1 MLSVHTSLA
10 TAVVVYILREKS
22 MSEASSNFGAPGIAE
37 RLSVLRTPQPGTAP
51 LKTNTPKRMR
61 LEVLIGVVV
70 VLAGITMALFLS
82 GSSSSPAIGGE
93 PATSSPKVDV
103 PNSRLMAGEAF
114 IAIAV
119 EPGNFP
125 PSLVVGDTVRVVVT
139 PSNDGSGSVRNLKET
154 TVVQSVMP
162 PADMGTQFVVTVRAP
177 ESIATAIA
185 ASGPLHLS
193 IVRGN
198 NQ

>member
-1 MLSVHTSLA
+1 
-10 TAVVVYILREKS
+10 

-37 RLSVLRTPQPGTAP
+37 RLSVLRTPQPGTTP
-51 LKTNTPKRMR
+51 PKVSTPKRMR

-82 GSSSSPAIGGE
+82 GGSSTPTAGGE
-93 PATSSPKVDV
+93 PVTSSPSVEIQ
-103 PNSRLMAGEAF
+103 NSSLMAGEAF

-125 PSLVVGDTVRVVVT
+125 PSLASGDTVQVVVT
-139 PSNDGSGSVRNLKET
+139 PSNDGTGTVHSLKEIT
-154 TVVQSVMP
+154 LVQSVTP
-162 PADMGTQFVVTVRAP
+162 PTDMGTQYVITVRAP
-177 ESIATAIA
+177 ESLATAIA

-193 IVRGN
+193 IVKGN
-198 NQ
+198 S

>member
-1 MLSVHTSLA
+1 
-10 TAVVVYILREKS
+10 

-82 GSSSSPAIGGE
+82 GGGSSPAIGGE
-93 PATSSPKVDV
+93 PETSSPEVEVQD
-103 PNSRLMAGEAF
+103 SRLMAGEAF
-114 IAIAV
+114 IAIALN
-119 EPGNFP
+119 PGNFP
-125 PSLVVGDTVRVVVT
+125 PSLLVGDTVRVVVT
-139 PSNDGSGSVRNLKET
+139 PSNDGSGSVRSLREL
-154 TVVQSVMP
+154 TVVQSVTP
-162 PADMGTQFVVTVRAP
+162 PDEMGTQFVVTVRAP
-177 ESIATAIA
+177 ESLATSIA

-193 IVRGN
+193 IVKGDN
-198 NQ
+198 

>member
-10 TAVVVYILREKS
+10 TAVVVSFLREKS
-22 MSEASSNFGAPGIAE
+22 MSEASNNSGAPGIAE
-37 RLSVLRTPQPGTAP
+37 RLSVLRAPQPGTAP
-51 LKTNTPKRMR
+51 NRASAPKRMR

-70 VLAGITMALFLS
+70 VLAGVTMALFLS
-82 GSSSSPAIGGE
+82 GGNSSPVGTGE
-93 PATSSPKVDV
+93 PATSSPELDIQ
-103 PNSRLMAGEAF
+103 NSRLMAGEAF

-119 EPGNFP
+119 ESGNFP

-154 TVVQSVMP
+154 TVVQSVTP
-162 PADMGTQFVVTVRAP
+162 PAEMGTQFVVTVRAP
-177 ESIATAIA
+177 ESLATAIA

-193 IVRGN
+193 IVKGN
-198 NQ
+198 KK

>member
-51 LKTNTPKRMR
+51 PLTNTPKRMR

-82 GSSSSPAIGGE
+82 GGSSSPAIGGE
-93 PATSSPKVDV
+93 PATSSPKVDAQD
-103 PNSRLMAGEAF
+103 SRLMAGEAL

-119 EPGNFP
+119 DPGNFP
-125 PSLVVGDTVRVVVT
+125 PSLLVGDTVRVVVT
-139 PSNDGSGSVRNLKET
+139 PSNDGSGSVRSLKEL
-154 TVVQSVMP
+154 TVVQSVTP
-162 PADMGTQFVVTVRAP
+162 PAEMGTQFVVTVRAP
-177 ESIATAIA
+177 ESLATAIA

-193 IVRGN
+193 IVKGN
-198 NQ
+198 K

>member
-1 MLSVHTSLA
+1 MFSVHTSFA

-82 GSSSSPAIGGE
+82 GGSSSPAIDGE
-93 PATSSPKVDV
+93 PATSSPQVDAQD
-103 PNSRLMAGEAF
+103 SRLMAGEAF

-119 EPGNFP
+119 DPGNFP
-125 PSLVVGDTVRVVVT
+125 PSLLVGDTVRVVVT
-139 PSNDGSGSVRNLKET
+139 PSNDGSGSVRSLKEL
-154 TVVQSVMP
+154 TVVQSVTP
-162 PADMGTQFVVTVRAP
+162 PAEMGTQFVVTVRAP
-177 ESIATAIA
+177 ESLATAIA

-193 IVRGN
+193 IVKGDN
-198 NQ
+198 

>member
-37 RLSVLRTPQPGTAP
+37 RLSVLRTPQPDTAP

-82 GSSSSPAIGGE
+82 GGSSSPAIGGE
-93 PATSSPKVDV
+93 SATSSPKIDTQD
-103 PNSRLMAGEAF
+103 SRLMAGEAF

-119 EPGNFP
+119 DPGNFP
-125 PSLVVGDTVRVVVT
+125 PSLLVGDTVRVVVT
-139 PSNDGSGSVRNLKET
+139 PSNDGNGSVRSLKET
-154 TVVQSVMP
+154 TVVQSVTP

-177 ESIATAIA
+177 ESLATAIA

-193 IVRGN
+193 IVKGDS
-198 NQ
+198 

>member
-1 MLSVHTSLA
+1 MLSVHTSLV
-10 TAVVVYILREKS
+10 TAVVVRIFREKS
-22 MSEASSNFGAPGIAE
+22 MSEASSSFGAPGIAE
-37 RLSVLRTPQPGTAP
+37 RLSVLRTPQPGQAP
-51 LKTNTPKRMR
+51 PKTDAPKRMR

-82 GSSSSPAIGGE
+82 GGNSSPGSRGE
-93 PATSSPKVDV
+93 PATSAPEVDA
-103 PNSRLMAGEAF
+103 PNSLLMAGEAL
-114 IAIAV
+114 IAIAL

-125 PSLVVGDTVRVVVT
+125 PSLVAGDTVRVVVT
-139 PSNDGSGSVRNLKET
+139 PSNDGNGSVHNLKEI

-162 PADMGTQFVVTVRAP
+162 PAEMGTQFVVTVRAP
-177 ESIATAIA
+177 ESLATAIA

-198 NQ
+198 N

>member
-10 TAVVVYILREKS
+10 TAVVVSFLREKS
-22 MSEASSNFGAPGIAE
+22 MSEASNNSGAPGIAE
-37 RLSVLRTPQPGTAP
+37 RLSVLLAPQPGTAP
-51 LKTNTPKRMR
+51 NRASAPKRMR

-70 VLAGITMALFLS
+70 VLAGVTMALFLS
-82 GSSSSPAIGGE
+82 GGNSSPVGTGE
-93 PATSSPKVDV
+93 PATSSPEVDIQ
-103 PNSRLMAGEAF
+103 NSRLMAGEAF

-154 TVVQSVMP
+154 TVVQSVTP
-162 PADMGTQFVVTVRAP
+162 PAEMGTQFVVTVRAP
-177 ESIATAIA
+177 ESLATAIA

-193 IVRGN
+193 IVKGN
-198 NQ
+198 KK

>member
-51 LKTNTPKRMR
+51 PLTNTPKRMR

-82 GSSSSPAIGGE
+82 GGSSSPAIGGE
-93 PATSSPKVDV
+93 PATSSPKVNAQD
-103 PNSRLMAGEAF
+103 SRLMAGEAL

-119 EPGNFP
+119 DPGNFP
-125 PSLVVGDTVRVVVT
+125 PSLLVGDTVRVVVT
-139 PSNDGSGSVRNLKET
+139 PSNDGSGSVRSLKEL
-154 TVVQSVMP
+154 TVVQSVTP
-162 PADMGTQFVVTVRAP
+162 PAEMGTQFVVTVRAP
-177 ESIATAIA
+177 ESLATAIA

-193 IVRGN
+193 IVKGN
-198 NQ
+198 K

>member
-10 TAVVVYILREKS
+10 TAVVVYILRENS

-51 LKTNTPKRMR
+51 PLTNTPKRMR

-82 GSSSSPAIGGE
+82 GGSSSPAIGGE
-93 PATSSPKVDV
+93 PATSSPKVDAQD
-103 PNSRLMAGEAF
+103 SRLMAGEAL

-119 EPGNFP
+119 DPGNFP
-125 PSLVVGDTVRVVVT
+125 PSLLVGDTVRVVVT
-139 PSNDGSGSVRNLKET
+139 PSNDGTGSVRSLKET
-154 TVVQSVMP
+154 TVVESVTP
-162 PADMGTQFVVTVRAP
+162 PVDMGTQFVVTVRAP
-177 ESIATAIA
+177 ESLATAIA

-193 IVRGN
+193 IVKGDN
-198 NQ
+198 

>member
-1 MLSVHTSLA
+1 
-10 TAVVVYILREKS
+10 

-37 RLSVLRTPQPGTAP
+37 RLSVLRTPQPGSAP

-139 PSNDGSGSVRNLKET
+139 PSNDGSGSVRNLKEI

-177 ESIATAIA
+177 ESVATAIA

-193 IVRGN
+193 IVRRN

>member
-10 TAVVVYILREKS
+10 TAVVVSFLREKS
-22 MSEASSNFGAPGIAE
+22 MSEASNNSGAPSIAE
-37 RLSVLRTPQPGTAP
+37 RLSVLRAPQPGTAP
-51 LKTNTPKRMR
+51 NRASAPKRMR

-70 VLAGITMALFLS
+70 VLAGVTMALFLS
-82 GSSSSPAIGGE
+82 GGNSSPVDTGE
-93 PATSSPKVDV
+93 PATSSPEVDIQ
-103 PNSRLMAGEAF
+103 NSRLMAGEAF

-139 PSNDGSGSVRNLKET
+139 PSNDGSGTVRNLKET
-154 TVVQSVMP
+154 TVVQSVTP
-162 PADMGTQFVVTVRAP
+162 PAEMGTQFVVTVRAP
-177 ESIATAIA
+177 ESLATAIA

-193 IVRGN
+193 IVKGN
-198 NQ
+198 K

>member
-70 VLAGITMALFLS
+70 VLAGITLALFLS
-82 GSSSSPAIGGE
+82 GSGSSPAIGGE
-93 PATSSPKVDV
+93 SATSSPKVDV

-119 EPGNFP
+119 DPGNFP
-125 PSLVVGDTVRVVVT
+125 PSLLVGDTVRVVVT
-139 PSNDGSGSVRNLKET
+139 PSNDGSGSVHGLKEI
-154 TVVQSVMP
+154 TVVQSVTP

-177 ESIATAIA
+177 ESLATAIA

-193 IVRGN
+193 IVKGDN
-198 NQ
+198 

>member
-61 LEVLIGVVV
+61 LEVLIGVVI

-82 GSSSSPAIGGE
+82 GGGSSSPAIGGE
-93 PATSSPKVDV
+93 PATSSPKVDAQD
-103 PNSRLMAGEAF
+103 SRLMAGEAF

-119 EPGNFP
+119 DPGNFP
-125 PSLVVGDTVRVVVT
+125 PSLLVGDTVRVVVT
-139 PSNDGSGSVRNLKET
+139 PSNDGSGSVRSLKEL
-154 TVVQSVMP
+154 TVVQSVTP
-162 PADMGTQFVVTVRAP
+162 PAEMGTQFVVTVRAP
-177 ESIATAIA
+177 ESLATAIA
-185 ASGPLHLS
+185 ASGAIHLS
-193 IVRGN
+193 IVKGDS
-198 NQ
+198 

>member
-22 MSEASSNFGAPGIAE
+22 MSEVSSNFGAPGIAE

-51 LKTNTPKRMR
+51 PLTNTPKRMR

-82 GSSSSPAIGGE
+82 GGSSSPAIGGE
-93 PATSSPKVDV
+93 PATSSPKVDAQD
-103 PNSRLMAGEAF
+103 SRLMAGEAL

-119 EPGNFP
+119 DPGNFP
-125 PSLVVGDTVRVVVT
+125 PSLLVGDTVRVVVT
-139 PSNDGSGSVRNLKET
+139 PSNDGSGSVRSLKEL
-154 TVVQSVMP
+154 TVVQSVTP
-162 PADMGTQFVVTVRAP
+162 PAEMGTQFVVTVRAP
-177 ESIATAIA
+177 ESLATAIA

-193 IVRGN
+193 IVKGN
-198 NQ
+198 K

>member
-51 LKTNTPKRMR
+51 PLTNTPKRMR

-82 GSSSSPAIGGE
+82 GGSSSPAIGGE
-93 PATSSPKVDV
+93 PATSSPKVDAQD
-103 PNSRLMAGEAF
+103 SRLMAGEAL

-119 EPGNFP
+119 DPGNFP
-125 PSLVVGDTVRVVVT
+125 PSLLVGDTVRVVVT
-139 PSNDGSGSVRNLKET
+139 PSNDGTGSVRSLKEL
-154 TVVQSVMP
+154 TVVQSVTP
-162 PADMGTQFVVTVRAP
+162 PAEMGTQFVVTVRAP
-177 ESIATAIA
+177 ESLATAIA

-193 IVRGN
+193 IVKGN
-198 NQ
+198 K

>member
-10 TAVVVYILREKS
+10 TAVVVSFLREKS
-22 MSEASSNFGAPGIAE
+22 MSEASNNSGAPGIAE
-37 RLSVLRTPQPGTAP
+37 RLSVLRAPQPGTAP
-51 LKTNTPKRMR
+51 SRALAPKRMR

-119 EPGNFP
+119 DPGNFP
-125 PSLVVGDTVRVVVT
+125 PSLLVGDTVRVVVT
-139 PSNDGSGSVRNLKET
+139 PSNDGSGSVRGLKEI
-154 TVVQSVMP
+154 TVVQSVTP

-177 ESIATAIA
+177 ESLATAIA

-193 IVRGN
+193 IVKGDN
-198 NQ
+198 

>member
-1 MLSVHTSLA
+1 LSVHTSLA
-10 TAVVVYILREKS
+10 TAVVVSFLREKS
-22 MSEASSNFGAPGIAE
+22 MSEASNNSGAPGIAE
-37 RLSVLRTPQPGTAP
+37 RLSVLRAPQPGTAP
-51 LKTNTPKRMR
+51 SRALAPKRMR

-70 VLAGITMALFLS
+70 VLAGVTMALFLS
-82 GSSSSPAIGGE
+82 GRNSSPVGPGE
-93 PATSSPKVDV
+93 PATSSPEVAA
-103 PNSRLMAGEAF
+103 PNSQLMAGEAF

-125 PSLVVGDTVRVVVT
+125 PSLIAGDTVRVVVT

>member
-37 RLSVLRTPQPGTAP
+37 RLSVLRTPQSGAAP
-51 LKTNTPKRMR
+51 LKASTPKRMR
-61 LEVLIGVVV
+61 LEVLIGVIV

-82 GSSSSPAIGGE
+82 GGTSSPATGGE
-93 PATSSPKVDV
+93 PATSSPKTDV
-103 PNSRLMAGEAF
+103 QNSRLMAGEAF

-154 TVVQSVMP
+154 TVVQSVMS

-177 ESIATAIA
+177 ESLATAIA

-193 IVRGN
+193 IVKGDN
-198 NQ
+198 

>member
-1 MLSVHTSLA
+1 
-10 TAVVVYILREKS
+10 
-22 MSEASSNFGAPGIAE
+22 MSEAPSNFGAPGIAE

-51 LKTNTPKRMR
+51 LKANTPKRMR

-70 VLAGITMALFLS
+70 VLAGITMALFLRG
-82 GSSSSPAIGGE
+82 GSSSPVIGGE

-103 PNSRLMAGEAF
+103 QNSGLMAGEAF
-114 IAIAV
+114 IAIAI

-125 PSLVVGDTVRVVVT
+125 PSLLVGDTVRVVVT
-139 PSNDGSGSVRNLKET
+139 PSNDGSGSVHSLKEI
-154 TVVQSVMP
+154 TVVQSVTP

-177 ESIATAIA
+177 ESLATAVA

-193 IVRGN
+193 IVRGDG
-198 NQ
+198 Q

>member
-10 TAVVVYILREKS
+10 TAVVVYILRENS

-51 LKTNTPKRMR
+51 PLTNTPKRMR

-82 GSSSSPAIGGE
+82 GGSSSPAIGGE
-93 PATSSPKVDV
+93 PATSSPKVDAQD
-103 PNSRLMAGEAF
+103 SRLMAGEAL

-119 EPGNFP
+119 DPGNFP
-125 PSLVVGDTVRVVVT
+125 PSLLVGDTVRVVVT
-139 PSNDGSGSVRNLKET
+139 PSNDGTGSVRSLKEL
-154 TVVQSVMP
+154 TVVQSVTP
-162 PADMGTQFVVTVRAP
+162 PAEMGTQFVVTVRAP
-177 ESIATAIA
+177 ESLATAIA

-193 IVRGN
+193 IVKGN
-198 NQ
+198 K

>member
-70 VLAGITMALFLS
+70 VLAGITLALFLS
-82 GSSSSPAIGGE
+82 GSGSSPAIVGE
-93 PATSSPKVDV
+93 SATSSPKVDV

-119 EPGNFP
+119 DPGNFP
-125 PSLVVGDTVRVVVT
+125 PSLLVGDTVRVVVT
-139 PSNDGSGSVRNLKET
+139 PSNDGSGSVHGLKEI
-154 TVVQSVMP
+154 TVVQSVTP

-177 ESIATAIA
+177 ESLATAIA

-193 IVRGN
+193 IVKGDN
-198 NQ
+198 

>member
-1 MLSVHTSLA
+1 MLSVHTSLV

-82 GSSSSPAIGGE
+82 GGGSSPAIGGE
-93 PATSSPKVDV
+93 PATSSPKVDAQD
-103 PNSRLMAGEAF
+103 SRLMAGEAF

-119 EPGNFP
+119 DPGNFP
-125 PSLVVGDTVRVVVT
+125 PSLLVGDTVRVVVT
-139 PSNDGSGSVRNLKET
+139 PSNDGSGSVRSLKEL
-154 TVVQSVMP
+154 TVVQSVTP
-162 PADMGTQFVVTVRAP
+162 PAEMGTQFVVTVRAP
-177 ESIATAIA
+177 ESLATAIA

-193 IVRGN
+193 IVKGDN
-198 NQ
+198 

>member
-10 TAVVVYILREKS
+10 TAVVVSFLREKS
-22 MSEASSNFGAPGIAE
+22 MSEASNNSGAPGIAE
-37 RLSVLRTPQPGTAP
+37 RLSVLRAPQPGTAP
-51 LKTNTPKRMR
+51 NRASAPKRMR

-70 VLAGITMALFLS
+70 VLAGVTMALFLS
-82 GSSSSPAIGGE
+82 GGNSSPVGTGE
-93 PATSSPKVDV
+93 PATSSPEVDIQ
-103 PNSRLMAGEAF
+103 NSRLMAGEAF

-154 TVVQSVMP
+154 TVVQSVTP
-162 PADMGTQFVVTVRAP
+162 PAEIGTQFVVTVRAP
-177 ESIATAIA
+177 ESLATAIA

-193 IVRGN
+193 IVKGN
-198 NQ
+198 KK

>member
-1 MLSVHTSLA
+1 
-10 TAVVVYILREKS
+10 
-22 MSEASSNFGAPGIAE
+22 MSEASNNSGAPGIAE
-37 RLSVLRTPQPGTAP
+37 RLSVLRAPQPGTAP
-51 LKTNTPKRMR
+51 NRASAPKRMR

-70 VLAGITMALFLS
+70 VLAGVTMALFLS
-82 GSSSSPAIGGE
+82 GGNSSPVGTGE
-93 PATSSPKVDV
+93 PATSSPEVDIQ
-103 PNSRLMAGEAF
+103 NSRLMAGEAF

-154 TVVQSVMP
+154 TVVQSVTP
-162 PADMGTQFVVTVRAP
+162 PAEMGTQFVVTVRAP
-177 ESIATAIA
+177 ESLATAIA

-193 IVRGN
+193 IVKGN
-198 NQ
+198 RK

>member
-1 MLSVHTSLA
+1 
-10 TAVVVYILREKS
+10 

-70 VLAGITMALFLS
+70 VLAGITLALFLS
-82 GSSSSPAIGGE
+82 GSGSSPAIGGE
-93 PATSSPKVDV
+93 SATSSPKVDV

-119 EPGNFP
+119 DPGNYP
-125 PSLVVGDTVRVVVT
+125 PSLLVGDTVRVVVT
-139 PSNDGSGSVRNLKET
+139 PGNDGSGSVRGLKEI
-154 TVVQSVMP
+154 TVVQSVTP
-162 PADMGTQFVVTVRAP
+162 PAGMGTPFVVTVRAP
-177 ESIATAIA
+177 ESLATAIA

-193 IVRGN
+193 IVKGDN
-198 NQ
+198 

>member
-82 GSSSSPAIGGE
+82 GGGSSPAIGGE
-93 PATSSPKVDV
+93 PATSSPKINEQD
-103 PNSRLMAGEAF
+103 SRLMAGEAF

-119 EPGNFP
+119 DPGNFP
-125 PSLVVGDTVRVVVT
+125 PSLLVGDTVRVVVT
-139 PSNDGSGSVRNLKET
+139 PSNDGSGSVRSLKEL
-154 TVVQSVMP
+154 TVVQSVTP
-162 PADMGTQFVVTVRAP
+162 PAEMGTQFVVTVRAP
-177 ESIATAIA
+177 ESLATAIA

-193 IVRGN
+193 IVKGDN
-198 NQ
+198 

>member
-1 MLSVHTSLA
+1 MLSVHTSLV
-10 TAVVVYILREKS
+10 TAVVVSFLREKS
-22 MSEASSNFGAPGIAE
+22 MSEASNNAGAPGIAE
-37 RLSVLRTPQPGTAP
+37 RLSVLRAPQLGTAP
-51 LKTNTPKRMR
+51 NRASTPKRMR

-70 VLAGITMALFLS
+70 VLAGITMALFL
-82 GSSSSPAIGGE
+82 GGGNSSSVGPGE
-93 PATSSPKVDV
+93 PATSSPEVDIQD
-103 PNSRLMAGEAF
+103 SRLMSGEAF

-125 PSLVVGDTVRVVVT
+125 PSLAVGDTVRVVVT
-139 PSNDGSGSVRNLKET
+139 PSNDGSGSVRNLREI

-177 ESIATAIA
+177 ESLATAIA

-193 IVRGN
+193 IVKGN
-198 NQ
+198 SQ

>member
-1 MLSVHTSLA
+1 MLSVHTSLV

-22 MSEASSNFGAPGIAE
+22 MSEASSNFGTPGIAE
-37 RLSVLRTPQPGTAP
+37 RLSVLRTPQPGAAP
-51 LKTNTPKRMR
+51 IKNNAPKRMQ

-82 GSSSSPAIGGE
+82 GGSSSPATGGE
-93 PATSSPKVDV
+93 AATSPPKIDAQD
-103 PNSRLMAGEAF
+103 SRLMSGEAL

-119 EPGNFP
+119 DPGNFP
-125 PSLVVGDTVRVVVT
+125 PSLLVGDTVRVVVT
-139 PSNDGSGSVRNLKET
+139 PSSDGSGSVRSLKEL

-177 ESIATAIA
+177 EILATAIA

-193 IVRGN
+193 IVKGDN
-198 NQ
+198 

>member
-10 TAVVVYILREKS
+10 TAVVVSFLREKS
-22 MSEASSNFGAPGIAE
+22 MSEASNNSGAPGIAE
-37 RLSVLRTPQPGTAP
+37 RLSVLRAPQPGTAP
-51 LKTNTPKRMR
+51 NRASAPKRMR

-70 VLAGITMALFLS
+70 VLAGVTMALFLS
-82 GSSSSPAIGGE
+82 GGNSSPVDTGE
-93 PATSSPKVDV
+93 PATSSPEVDIQ
-103 PNSRLMAGEAF
+103 NSRLMAGEAF

-139 PSNDGSGSVRNLKET
+139 PSNDGSGTVRNLKET
-154 TVVQSVMP
+154 TVVQSVTP
-162 PADMGTQFVVTVRAP
+162 PAEMGTQFVVTVRAP
-177 ESIATAIA
+177 ESLATAIA

-193 IVRGN
+193 IVKGN
-198 NQ
+198 KK